1 MRWRFPVEGWASG
14 VFGVCN
20 CISLLFSHRSFYR
33 ARKAQPHRD
42 PETVLLRD
50 VTREVLNSVTL
61 RGAL

>member
-1 MRWRFPVEGWASG
+1 MRWFFSAEVLASG
-14 VFGVCN
+14 VCGVGN
-20 CISLLFSHRSFYR
+20 GISLLLSHRSFYR

-61 RGAL
+61 KGAL